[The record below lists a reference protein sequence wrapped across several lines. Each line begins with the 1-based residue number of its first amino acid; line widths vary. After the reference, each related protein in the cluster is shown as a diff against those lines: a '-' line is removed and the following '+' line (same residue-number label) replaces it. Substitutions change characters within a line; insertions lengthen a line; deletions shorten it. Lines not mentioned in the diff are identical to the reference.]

1 MGSEKPER
9 ELERK
14 KLPLVPGSEGCLL
27 GPEFFKFLSTTR
39 KDKQLTENLHQAPE
53 ILPHCQKY
61 PAQASSLFQ
70 SYVDLRLA
78 QQWRDLEVI
87 ELEEISTVV
96 LRGRPK
102 TPSKAPP
109 AIVLPMNL
117 TTPTSIKSLDSI
129 LSAVAKLPAPAST
142 TTTSTNDS
150 TDSSSSS
157 PTIYLA
163 IVEKDS
169 SIVYYVL
176 RQGIVSPKEVPE

>member
-1 MGSEKPER
+1 MSANH
-9 ELERK
+9 
-14 KLPLVPGSEGCLL
+14 PLA
-27 GPEFFKFLSTTR
+27 
-39 KDKQLTENLHQAPE
+39 HE
-53 ILPHCQKY
+53 ILPYCQKF
-61 PAQASSLFQ
+61 PAQSSSLFQ

-87 ELEEISTVV
+87 ELDEISTVV

-102 TPSKAPP
+102 TPAKAPP
-109 AIVLPMNL
+109 AVVLPMNL
-117 TTPTSIKSLDSI
+117 TTPTSIKSLDSV
-129 LSAVAKLPAPAST
+129 LSAIAKLPAPEST
-142 TTTSTNDS
+142 TSTTTSTKDS
-150 TDSSSSS
+150 TDSASSS